1 MRPWNSHKSLH
12 SGLSDSLYLLT
23 REAVS
28 QFDKTVISRRRR
40 RDLRP
45 GEQNDV
51 KQDPW
56 FDKLTTLSEVEGE
69 SRELAENQ
77 IILDL
82 PPTPAGDD
90 EFRHGLR
97 WEGN

>member
-28 QFDKTVISRRRR
+28 QFDKTVI
-40 RDLRP
+40 P

>member
-1 MRPWNSHKSLH
+1 MLPCSYKRFR
-12 SGLSDSLYLLT
+12 LSRFKIPPALET
-23 REAVS
+23 VS
-28 QFDKTVISRRRR
+28 QFDKTVI
-40 RDLRP
+40 P
-45 GEQNDV
+45 GEHNDV
-51 KQDPW
+51 ERDPW

-90 EFRHGLR
+90 ELQHGLR